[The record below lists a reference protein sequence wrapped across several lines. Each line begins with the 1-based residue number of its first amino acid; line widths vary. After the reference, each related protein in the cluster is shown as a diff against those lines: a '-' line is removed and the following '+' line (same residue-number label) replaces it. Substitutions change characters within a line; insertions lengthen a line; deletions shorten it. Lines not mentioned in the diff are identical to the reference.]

1 MHFYPYPFYR
11 PEFIWSIFSKGDV
24 NYPLAYFLMFIV
36 LMAGMLLFV
45 GIGRL
50 SYQNEICGLGSG
62 LHSVY
67 ARENGGAGAVALE
80 NLPGRVHPEGG
91 GDALAGYQLV
101 DLVDQQHASLADCT
115 ASAVG
120 AGTGPFVKV

>member
-1 MHFYPYPFYR
+1 MDFQRISGENFLA
-11 PEFIWSIFSKGDV
+11 EFD
-24 NYPLAYFLMFIV
+24 IV
-36 LMAGMLLFV
+36 DAKEQGHLV

-50 SYQNEICGLGSG
+50 SHQNEICGLGSG

-101 DLVDQQHASLADCT
+101 DLVDQQHGGP
-115 ASAVG
+115 VG
-120 AGTGPFVKV
+120 NDLNDLRVVELPAFTHVCFLLLQ

>member
-1 MHFYPYPFYR
+1 MDFQRISGENFLA
-11 PEFIWSIFSKGDV
+11 EFD
-24 NYPLAYFLMFIV
+24 IV
-36 LMAGMLLFV
+36 DAKEQGHLV

-50 SYQNEICGLGSG
+50 SHQNEICGLGSG

-101 DLVDQQHASLADCT
+101 DLGDQQHASLADCT